1 MSFVEAY
8 KRNYLNEL
16 SKIHSFKNS
25 WNVWGPLIQKE
36 LISPTGTNIYDLGDK
51 LSSIFSS
58 NVVGR
63 SQSTQSGGGAAWEC
77 LVVWY
82 LNLVFWETSTI
93 ILKTNKKYVP
103 ECIKDLLTV
112 TIANNPTNT
121 ESDVVLFNVPDS
133 TKLNNKD
140 VTNKILN
147 GHISSKL
154 NKTTLVNLQLKTN
167 WNDNSQIPMLW
178 DMIYNSQ
185 TKLSHVSVGINGV
198 SPNSLNNFAYAFA
211 TVPTNGVSK
220 YKVNSVAVL
229 RVKNLTGGNF
239 WGHPSKTGIAS
250 SIKELPTRN
259 FSNEFSGGVTSHIQ
273 NQIINNNQYINDFL
287 TLSW

>member
-1 MSFVEAY
+1 
-8 KRNYLNEL
+8 
-16 SKIHSFKNS
+16 
-25 WNVWGPLIQKE
+25 
-36 LISPTGTNIYDLGDK
+36 LGDK

-93 ILKTNKKYVP
+93 ILKSNKKYVP

-220 YKVNSVAVL
+220 YKVNGVAVL

-273 NQIINNNQYINDFL
+273 NQIINNKQYINDFL